1 VRYAPQLELL
11 RKAALTVFHGG
22 LNTAPESL
30 SCGVPMIAI
39 PVTMDQP
46 GVAARIMWTD
56 TGKTIPVTQLTIER
70 LRFAI
75 EEVLTN
81 PGYRANAQRFQ
92 RLIAANHGVARA
104 AELIEG
110 PLIGHSYPC
119 IPELADSLMPNQF
132 PFVSRRK
139 RFITRPSSDS
149 SL

>member
-1 VRYAPQLELL
+1 
-11 RKAALTVFHGG
+11 
-22 LNTAPESL
+22 
-30 SCGVPMIAI
+30 MIAI

-110 PLIGHSYPC
+110 ALIGHSYPC
-119 IPELADSLMPNQF
+119 ILELADSLMPTNSHSLVAANGSLHDPHAIPPCERGNNFSPQTS
-132 PFVSRRK
+132 SRHSERH
-139 RFITRPSSDS
+139 
-149 SL
+149 